1 MVIMCLFLI
10 IPNILEGTAKAST
23 TVKSTS
29 DQTYINKAQDLPAPS
44 PAPSDFLDFSTDSGP
59 QPTPTIRPENSAS
72 KLFKEEGWQDSIPP
86 LPDEK
91 ATVEVATYDPKLS
104 EAIVSIKVKT
114 LEKQGLLNHSVS
126 SGGTGTNQRVV
137 SQDLIESEIE
147 KLFLAGASIEDV
159 YWINYLMQDSPN
171 QTLLE
176 LLKWKQE
183 GKLSWE
189 DIQGEL
195 ENQAIQKKNPSSV
208 QNSTYQDDPIF
219 QQFPSITSLVYGE
232 DLFSPDKLKIAAS
245 TVTAFDMRVAGIFD
259 GLVVRA
265 QLNQTNKPQFGDRNT
280 TDEVIDPVSGSL
292 TWKENQIHLPG
303 RDSLDLDIG
312 IMYSSNQGHSFE
324 RAYSTSGNYT
334 YTDRYDHYFKMNSLG
349 VGWSF
354 QFPSIEKIG
363 DYRYYHDGKGGVY
376 AAITYPEQNID
387 EFTNYTHLLN
397 YKQKN
402 MRFVYNNEYHEFNNG
417 EEDSW
422 YYVEFEDKRR
432 EYFSFYGALIGIVD
446 RFGNTINFKHRI
458 TDIDGIR
465 SVLITSITDT
475 VGREITF
482 EYEDNLNTQEIFNGE
497 NVTIRVKQNG
507 TEVQKVILTKGRKL
521 VQVNELQVYLP
532 VLWSVTDQNGDK
544 TYFDYEEGTA
554 FYQTWSDYPGAR
566 NQNYHTL
573 LKEVIYPKSK
583 IEYTYERV
591 SRNIG
596 EDQTLHQF
604 RLLSRVDRTG
614 PKKYNWLQYTYTGD
628 YTGFPTYYPPYLQQN
643 NRYSSTVT
651 LKSDTAANNF
661 KITRNFDGK
670 GKLLSTD
677 TQAANGERKVVT
689 NTAFDGLFELFPTKT
704 TISEYGVGDSEAGAN
719 HLYAETTYTNWGK
732 VSTQTKPLTSEQI
745 NNSNLKQHY
754 TTTISYEPKYQLE
767 ESRSWYQNESDPA
780 PSIERYTYTDKG
792 RLSTVTND
800 ALGEQTIYS
809 YDNRDTLGGISQ
821 WTAEKTAKGQLVS
834 KTVSIYGSENHYAY
848 PTEQQQWFN
857 IGKSDQKIVKTKM
870 SYDLGTGL
878 LKSQSDGNDQTTT
891 YEYDAAGRLKKETH
905 PIRTNSNGETSR
917 EVIDYNYYNQT
928 SSNFDSENAGTYTL
942 KVNTIKTVTQLS
954 NNSKVQTN
962 SAVYYNGLGLA
973 LMDEL
978 YDDNVGKWVF
988 THYHYDDQG
997 RPTYQKDTLG
1007 NEITASYDAWGR
1019 QNRATD
1025 ANNNLYVTDHN
1036 LKQRKTESYMVA
1048 ADTQERLNY
1057 LETIY
1062 DPWGQPINMKT
1073 YKDWPSQSQPLTESY
1088 RYDINGN
1095 VIGYTDPAN
1104 HLNEAGVTTSYS
1116 YDALNRLTSVY
1127 DALNQRTRYMYDG
1140 NGQLAK
1146 VTVQAKGGTEQ
1157 TLNTK
1162 YYNEVG
1168 LLTSK
1173 LDGASQSESLSY
1185 NALGQLT
1192 SKTDRNGSVFGYN
1205 YDEIGGLKSSTVS
1218 GNINNVP
1225 QTQKTEVIHSD
1236 GSPNLQTTKTYL
1248 NGTMKAVQSSRV
1260 NSLNQVRS
1268 MSGTVYPSGVAA
1280 HSAYILNQRDALGRM
1295 TQLNDSYLGFYVNYQ
1310 YNKTRLDKV
1319 QINGSSVVDSA
1330 SAANVQYGYTANN
1343 LVKFITYPT
1352 LTDGSVLQT
1361 AYTYNKALNWVESI
1375 TNQKGSS
1382 VLSRY
1387 VYGYDNN
1394 GNVISVKETKKDGT
1408 EQTTTFAYDALN
1420 RLIATVHPGGGRDT
1434 YTYDVRGNRL
1444 TMEQSVSDPVASFED
1459 TSYSYDL
1466 WNTLTSVTKNRSE
1479 TRFEYYADGLRAV
1492 KSKGSTHTQVNY
1504 DFNGQVITE
1513 EKLNGNN
1520 IVQKSTYVRGD
1531 RVLVKKDKTASKDY
1545 YYLYNG
1551 HGDVVQMVDTSGAI
1565 VNSYAYDVW
1574 GNITSQK
1581 EETPNPFKYTG
1592 EVYDEET
1599 GFYYLRARYYDPSM
1613 GRFLNE
1619 DTYEGQIDNPLSQN
1633 LYTYVHNNPLRYTDP
1648 SGHFAKDTY
1657 DVQELKQLLSEASSI
1672 SKDSKYFNAYKT
1684 KIMERYGFDSIMDE
1698 NQYNYLYGL
1707 LTGTSAYTNSAGRS
1721 DWASDQLVNAYY
1733 ESQEAAYVMMYAAG
1747 MAGGLSGRAGGSKK
1761 SGCNCFIAGTKVQT
1775 DEGEKNIEDIEV
1787 GDKVLS
1793 KDENN
1798 SDGELAYKEV
1808 TGLYRNQRDDIIK
1821 LYVGEQIIE
1830 TTNNHPFWV
1839 EEKGWVFADE
1849 LQARDKLQKADGS
1862 NLTIDKVE
1870 FIKLEENVTVYNF
1883 TVADYHTY
1891 YVTDIGIW
1899 VHNTNCNLTR
1909 VWDLEGTGDA
1919 ITKSQLKKLTEG
1931 MKKNGWTGDPVEIF
1945 EINGKKLIVDGHH
1958 RVRAAKQAG
1967 IENIPTRT
1975 LTEQEINA
1983 RGITRKQLLDGYYY
1997 GN

>member
-1 MVIMCLFLI
+1 MCLSLI
-10 IPNILEGTAKAST
+10 IPNVLEGTAKANT
-23 TVKSTS
+23 HVKSIS

-44 PAPSDFLDFSTDSGP
+44 PAPSDSLDFSTESAP
-59 QPTPTIRPENSAS
+59 QPTPTITPTPENFMS
-72 KLFKEEGWQDSIPP
+72 KAFLNENDLPSDEVVSVSTDVYDQIDLGTLTILKLKAKIFQKQGQLDVAQAGKSLSKQNFSRSEGN
-86 LPDEK
+86 
-91 ATVEVATYDPKLS
+91 KLS
-104 EAIVSIKVKT
+104 
-114 LEKQGLLNHSVS
+114 
-126 SGGTGTNQRVV
+126 
-137 SQDLIESEIE
+137 DLSESEIKE
-147 KLFLAGASIEDV
+147 LAEAGASKVDV
-159 YWINYLMQDSPN
+159 YWINYL
-171 QTLLE
+171 TLGQSRLVPLE
-176 LLKWKQE
+176 LWKWKKE
-183 GKLSWE
+183 KEISWE
-189 DIQGEL
+189 DIEQELEQDLEYIKRPSVEDDVYAENIFVISEKRSVTSNVYESERYSALAENTITTFDATTSNVFNNLMVQSQINQLQKPQYNDRNSSGEL
-195 ENQAIQKKNPSSV
+195 V
-208 QNSTYQDDPIF
+208 
-219 QQFPSITSLVYGE
+219 
-232 DLFSPDKLKIAAS
+232 
-245 TVTAFDMRVAGIFD
+245 
-259 GLVVRA
+259 
-265 QLNQTNKPQFGDRNT
+265 
-280 TDEVIDPVSGSL
+280 DPVTGSL
-292 TWKENQIHLPG
+292 TRKENLINLPG
-303 RDSLDLDIG
+303 VDGLDLDIG
-312 IMYSSNQGHSFE
+312 LIYRSNNGVPISLEIFWDDRWQWNDKRYS
-324 RAYSTSGNYT
+324 YSTPEIASGWT
-334 YTDRYDHYFKMNSLG
+334 
-349 VGWSF
+349 F
-354 QFPSIEKIG
+354 QFPYLQRGS
-363 DYRYYHDGKGGVY
+363 DYYDLVYHDGKG
-376 AAITYPEQNID
+376 AAYQVVSDPSSTD
-387 EFTNYTHLLN
+387 ELLKYTSLKN
-397 YKQKN
+397 YKGKDR
-402 MRFVYNNEYHEFNNG
+402 RFVFDDWDNPSFSNGNEI
-417 EEDSW
+417 SR
-422 YYVEFEDKRR
+422 YYIEYSDMKR
-432 EYFSFYGALIGIVD
+432 EYFSPTGQLIGIVD
-446 RFGNTINFKHRI
+446 RYGNTISLNYGDNYSHALTSIKDSLGRKIKISYDYNLRSESFSGSDIIIQVFDPEETTELQKIVLTRTRTVAEIQLTMFPYFKEYI
-458 TDIDGIR
+458 PI
-465 SVLITSITDT
+465 LTSITNQNN
-475 VGREITF
+475 EKIYF
-482 EYEDNLNTQEIFNGE
+482 EY
-497 NVTIRVKQNG
+497 QNQLLIYSPDLFHFSALL
-507 TEVQKVILTKGRKL
+507 EKVR
-521 VQVNELQVYLP
+521 
-532 VLWSVTDQNGDK
+532 
-544 TYFDYEEGTA
+544 
-554 FYQTWSDYPGAR
+554 YP
-566 NQNYHTL
+566 H
-573 LKEVIYPKSK
+573 
-583 IEYTYERV
+583 
-591 SRNIG
+591 
-596 EDQTLHQF
+596 
-604 RLLSRVDRTG
+604 
-614 PKKYNWLQYTYTGD
+614 
-628 YTGFPTYYPPYLQQN
+628 
-643 NRYSSTVT
+643 
-651 LKSDTAANNF
+651 SDTAYKYEIVNRRIGPYETVPEF
-661 KITRNFDGK
+661 RITSRQDISGSKPYQQIKYTYIGDYMGNVAGQYPPFLPDDFRFSTVSTVVSNTTSNGLQTTNTFDKDGRVLRTETREA
-670 GKLLSTD
+670 G
-677 TQAANGERKVVT
+677 GERKVT
-689 NTAFDGLFELFPTKT
+689 ENTAFHGLFTQSPTRT
-704 TISEYGVGDSEAGAN
+704 TISEYAAQDSDATAN
-719 HLYAETTYTNWGK
+719 HLYTETVYNDWGLPQ
-732 VSTQTKPLTSEQI
+732 SQTLPLKSDQF
-745 NNSNLKQHY
+745 NNTGIKQHY
-754 TTTISYEPKYQLE
+754 TTTYQYEPKYRFLE
-767 ESRSWYQNESDPA
+767 SKSWYQNESDAVPL
-780 PSIERYTYTDKG
+780 SERYTYTDKG
-792 RLSTVTND
+792 RLSTLIN
-800 ALGEQTIYS
+800 ALGEQTTYS
-809 YDNRDTLGGISQ
+809 YDNRNTLGGISQ
-821 WTAEKTAKGQLVS
+821 MTAEKIANGQVVS
-834 KTVSIYGSENHYAY
+834 KSVTIYGPESRYAY

-857 IGKSDQKIVKTKM
+857 IGKTDQKIVKTKM
-870 SYDLGTGL
+870 SYHIGTGL

-928 SSNFDSENAGTYTL
+928 SSNFDSENAGIYAL
-942 KVNTIKTVTQLS
+942 KVNAIKTVTQLS
-954 NNSKVQTN
+954 NNSQVQTN

-1007 NEITASYDAWGR
+1007 NEIKVSYDAWGR

-1025 ANNNLYVTDHN
+1025 ANNNIYVTEHN
-1036 LKQRKTESYMVA
+1036 LKQRKTESYMIA

-1062 DPWGQPINMKT
+1062 DPWGQPLTMKT

-1088 RYDINGN
+1088 RYNINGN

-1104 HLNEAGVTTSYS
+1104 HLNDDGITTSYS

-1127 DALNQRTRYMYDG
+1127 NALNQRTRYTYDG

-1146 VTVQAKGGTEQ
+1146 VTVQAKGGAEQ

-1162 YYNEVG
+1162 NYNEVG

-1192 SKTDRNGSVFGYN
+1192 SKTDRNGSVFGNN
-1205 YDEIGGLKSSTVS
+1205 YDEIGTLKSSTVS

-1225 QTQKTEVIHSD
+1225 QTQKTEVTYND

-1248 NGTMKAVQSSRV
+1248 NGTQKAMQSSRV

-1268 MSGTVYPSGVAA
+1268 MSGTVYPSGVVG
-1280 HSAYILNQRDALGRM
+1280 HSVNILNQRDALGRM

-1319 QINGSSVVDSA
+1319 QTNGSSVVDSA

-1466 WNTLTSVTKNRSE
+1466 WNTLTSVTKNGSE

-1870 FIKLEENVTVYNF
+1870 FIKLEEKVTVYNF

>member
-1 MVIMCLFLI
+1 MRKIKLVRKILMVIMCLSLI

-59 QPTPTIRPENSAS
+59 QPTPTTRPENSAS
-72 KLFKEEGWQDSIPP
+72 ELFKEEGWQDSIPP

-126 SGGTGTNQRVV
+126 SGGTATNQRVA

-219 QQFPSITSLVYGE
+219 QQFPSLTSLVYGE
-232 DLFSPDKLKIAAS
+232 DLFSPDKLKIAAL

-303 RDSLDLDIG
+303 RDGLDLDIG

-324 RAYSTSGNYT
+324 RAYSSSGNYT
-334 YTDRYDHYFKMNSLG
+334 YTERYDHFLEMNSLG

-354 QFPSIEKIG
+354 QFPSIEKNG

-376 AAITYPEQNID
+376 TVARYPENGD
-387 EFTNYTHLLN
+387 EFTKYTKFLN

-402 MRFVYNNEYHEFNNG
+402 MRFVYNNENHEFNNG
-417 EEDSW
+417 EENSW
-422 YYVEFEDKRR
+422 YYVEFEDKRK
-432 EYFSFYGALIGIVD
+432 EYFSANGALIGIVD
-446 RFGNTINFKHRI
+446 RFGNTINFKHRSI
-458 TDIDGIR
+458 DIDGIR
-465 SVLITSITDT
+465 SVLISSITDT
-475 VGREITF
+475 VGREVTF

-521 VQVNELQVYLP
+521 VPVNEIEVYLP

-544 TYFDYEEGTA
+544 TYFDYEEGIA
-554 FYQTWSDYPGAR
+554 YYQTGSDYSGAR

-573 LKEVIYPKSK
+573 LKEVIYPNSNT
-583 IEYTYERV
+583 EYTYERV

-604 RLLSRVDRTG
+604 RLLSRVDKTG
-614 PKKYNWLQYTYTGD
+614 PKNYNWLQYTYTGD
-628 YTGFPTYYPPYLQQN
+628 YTGYPTYYPPYLQQN
-643 NRYSSTVT
+643 NRYSSTFTV
-651 LKSDTAANNF
+651 KSDTAANNSI
-661 KITRNFDGK
+661 ITRNYDGK

-677 TQAANGERKVVT
+677 TQAANGERKIVT
-689 NTAFDGLFELFPTKT
+689 NTAFDGLFELFPTRT
-704 TISEYGVGDSEAGAN
+704 TISEYGVGDSEASAN
-719 HLYAETTYTNWGK
+719 HLYTETTYSDWGL
-732 VSTQTKPLTSEQI
+732 VSTQTQPLTAEQH

-754 TTTISYEPKYQLE
+754 TTTISYEPKYHLV
-767 ESRSWYQNESDPA
+767 ESKSWYQNESDPA
-780 PSIERYTYTDKG
+780 PLIERYTYTDKG
-792 RLSTVTND
+792 RLSTVTN
-800 ALGEQTIYS
+800 ASGEQTTYS
-809 YDNRDTLGGISQ
+809 YGNRDTLGGISQ
-821 WTAEKTAKGQLVS
+821 MTAEKTAKGQLVAKS
-834 KTVSIYGSENHYAY
+834 VTIYGPESRYAY

-870 SYDLGTGL
+870 SYEMGTGL
-878 LKSQSDGNDQTTT
+878 LKSQSDGNDQTTV

-905 PIRTNSNGETSR
+905 PIRTNSNGETFR
-917 EVIDYNYYNQT
+917 EVIDYNYYHQT
-928 SSNFDSENAGTYTL
+928 SSNFDSVNAGTYVL
-942 KVNTIKTVTQLS
+942 KVDTIKTVTQLS
-954 NNSKVQTN
+954 TN
-962 SAVYYNGLGLA
+962 SSMRTYANTLYNGMGLA
-973 LMDEL
+973 LLEEH
-978 YDDNVGKWVF
+978 YDDNVSQWVF
-988 THYHYDDQG
+988 TQYHYDDQG
-997 RPTYQKDTLG
+997 QAIYQKDALG

-1025 ANNNLYVTDHN
+1025 ANNNIYVTDHN
-1036 LKQRKTESYMVA
+1036 LKQRKTESYMIA

-1062 DPWGQPINMKT
+1062 DPWGQPVTMKT

-1088 RYDINGN
+1088 RYDISGN

-1104 HLNEAGVTTSYS
+1104 HLNDAGITTSYS

-1127 DALNQRTRYMYDG
+1127 DALNQRTRYTYDG
-1140 NGQLAK
+1140 IGQLAK

-1157 TLNTK
+1157 ILNTK

-1192 SKTDRNGSVFGYN
+1192 SKTDRNGSLFGYS
-1205 YDEIGGLKSSTVS
+1205 YDEIGALKSSTVS
-1218 GNINNVP
+1218 GMINNVS
-1225 QTQKTEVIHSD
+1225 QTQKTEVIYND
-1236 GSPNLQTTKTYL
+1236 GSPSNQTTKNFL
-1248 NGTMKAVQSSRV
+1248 NGTIQAMQRNTV

-1268 MSGTVYPSGVAA
+1268 TNTVAYSAGAVA
-1280 HSAYILNQRDALGRM
+1280 HSAYIFNQRDALGRI
-1295 TQLNDSYLGFYVNYQ
+1295 TQLNDYYLNFYVNYQ
-1310 YNKTRLDKV
+1310 FNKLRLDKV
-1319 QINGSSVVDSA
+1319 QTNGSATVSSA
-1330 SAANVQYGYTANN
+1330 ATANVQYNYTGVN
-1343 LVKFITYPT
+1343 LVKSISYPT
-1352 LTDGSVLQT
+1352 LTDGSTLMTV
-1361 AYTYNKALNWVESI
+1361 YTYNKALNWVESV
-1375 TNQKGSS
+1375 TNQKGGR
-1382 VLSRY
+1382 VLSKY

-1394 GNVISVKETKKDGT
+1394 GNITSVTETKNNNVTQDT
-1408 EQTTTFAYDALN
+1408 QTTTYEYDALN
-1420 RLIATVHPGGGRDT
+1420 RLISTVRPGGSRDA

-1444 TMEQSVSDPVASFED
+1444 TMEQSVSSPAEFQD

-1466 WNTLTSVTKNRSE
+1466 WNTLTSVTKNGS
-1479 TRFEYYADGLRAV
+1479 TTSFQYYADGLRYL
-1492 KSKGSTHTQVNY
+1492 KSTGSSHTQVNY
-1504 DFNGQVITE
+1504 DNNAQVLTE
-1513 EKLNGNN
+1513 EKLSGNS
-1520 IVQKSTYVRGD
+1520 IVQQSTFVRGD

-1551 HGDVVQMVDTSGAI
+1551 HGDVVQIVDTSGKT
-1565 VNSYAYDVW
+1565 VNEYSYDEW
-1574 GNITSQK
+1574 GNITSQT
-1581 EETPNPFKYTG
+1581 EGISNSFKYAG
-1592 EVYDEET
+1592 EVYDAET
-1599 GFYYLRARYYDPSM
+1599 GLYYLRARYYDPSM

-1633 LYTYVHNNPLRYTDP
+1633 IYTYVHNNPLIYTDP
-1648 SGHFAKDTY
+1648 TGHYTFKDDPSQPVVVQGYVVSTDMHASDKLVEFLKTYETFSGQWYYATKEEKERNIKTIGYGHVIQPGEEKL
-1657 DVQELKQLLSEASSI
+1657 LKGIKEEQALSLLKSDIQNKA
-1672 SKDSKYFNAYKT
+1672 
-1684 KIMERYGFDSIMDE
+1684 E
-1698 NQYNYLYGL
+1698 NYIN
-1707 LTGTSAYTNSAGRS
+1707 
-1721 DWASDQLVNAYY
+1721 DWADRNGIVFTQQQFDALVSWKFN
-1733 ESQEAAYVMMYAAG
+1733 
-1747 MAGGLSGRAGGSKK
+1747 GGDFLNRDPGKMLKEGNFSSSEFQNEFKNEMLLWVKGS
-1761 SGCNCFIAGTKVQT
+1761 
-1775 DEGEKNIEDIEV
+1775 
-1787 GDKVLS
+1787 
-1793 KDENN
+1793 
-1798 SDGELAYKEV
+1798 
-1808 TGLYRNQRDDIIK
+1808 
-1821 LYVGEQIIE
+1821 
-1830 TTNNHPFWV
+1830 
-1839 EEKGWVFADE
+1839 
-1849 LQARDKLQKADGS
+1849 
-1862 NLTIDKVE
+1862 
-1870 FIKLEENVTVYNF
+1870 
-1883 TVADYHTY
+1883 
-1891 YVTDIGIW
+1891 
-1899 VHNTNCNLTR
+1899 
-1909 VWDLEGTGDA
+1909 
-1919 ITKSQLKKLTEG
+1919 
-1931 MKKNGWTGDPVEIF
+1931 
-1945 EINGKKLIVDGHH
+1945 GKKLPGLYMRRYDEWEIFVNGDYTRNYN
-1958 RVRAAKQAG
+1958 RVLPKG
-1967 IENIPTRT
+1967 F
-1975 LTEQEINA
+1975 
-1983 RGITRKQLLDGYYY
+1983 
-1997 GN
+1997 